1 MGAAHLTLASP
12 ATTPRLVFL
21 GTPATATA
29 RLPRDV
35 GPPDPSAAAYVMAA
49 QLGDALGILASS
61 YLSQK
66 GLMNDTCLML
76 KQKKIKK
83 CLFEKNN
90 FWILL
95 RVID

>member
-21 GTPATATA
+21 GTPATPATA
-29 RLPRDV
+29 SLPRDV

-49 QLGDALGILASS
+49 QLGDAVGILASS

-66 GLMNDTCLML
+66 GLMNDTCLIL
-76 KQKKIKK
+76 KQKNIKK
-83 CLFEKNN
+83 VFFEKKNN
-90 FWILL
+90 FWEL
-95 RVID
+95 

>member
-21 GTPATATA
+21 GTPATPATA

-49 QLGDALGILASS
+49 QLGDAVGILASS

-66 GLMNDTCLML
+66 GLMNDTCLIL
-76 KQKKIKK
+76 KQKNIKK
-83 CLFEKNN
+83 VFLRKKQ
-90 FWILL
+90 LL
-95 RVID
+95 GVID